1 MIAYI
6 MWDEM
11 ESVLLFEINSLRQEL
26 LNRAKSFLKWYW
38 VTPTNSR
45 STSSSA
51 TQHVPLISKCVDRSV
66 TYEAKQRRVKFRRC
80 FGNIPLAG
88 GNVSVT
94 NIRNSGNEPKAPVMS
109 QISKFMGPT
118 WVPPGSCRPWM
129 GPMLAPWTLLSWILP
144 EPWFLKPYKLVN
156 KGGDI

>member
-1 MIAYI
+1 

-26 LNRAKSFLKWYW
+26 LNRAESFLKWYW
-38 VTPTNSR
+38 VTPAKSR

-66 TYEAKQRRVKFRRC
+66 TYETKQRRVKFRRC

-88 GNVSVT
+88 GQCFGNGYQKFRYRTKSAGNV
-94 NIRNSGNEPKAPVMS
+94 PD
-109 QISKFMGPT
+109 SKVHGANMAPT
-118 WVPPGSCRPWM
+118 WVLSAPDGPHV
-129 GPMLAPWTLLSWILP
+129 GPMNLAIMDTTGTVIP
-144 EPWFLKPYKLVN
+144 ETIQIGK
-156 KGGDI
+156 